1 MPSNTITMKKSD
13 FVKEHKK
20 LIKLLNQGQK
30 LVKEAK
36 EQKNELEKYKKS
48 KSSKSKK

>member
-1 MPSNTITMKKSD
+1 MPSKTITMKKSD

-36 EQKNELEKYKKS
+36 EQKKELEKYKRKTS
-48 KSSKSKK
+48 RTKK